1 MEQTTLSKTAE
12 MAENLAAAVI
22 LNQALRDIEYME
34 LLSEQREAVNHLA
47 TVILMAYPPA
57 EA

>member
-1 MEQTTLSKTAE
+1 MEQTALSKSVE
-12 MAENLAAAVI
+12 MAEALAASVI
-22 LNQALRDIEYME
+22 LNQFFKDLKESPNEGDMKEAL
-34 LLSEQREAVNHLA
+34 NHIA

>member
-1 MEQTTLSKTAE
+1 

-22 LNQALRDIEYME
+22 LNQALKDIEYME

>member
-1 MEQTTLSKTAE
+1 MEQTTLSKSVE
-12 MAENLAAAVI
+12 MAEALAASVI
-22 LNQALRDIEYME
+22 LNQFFKDLKDSPTQGDYQEAL
-34 LLSEQREAVNHLA
+34 NHIA